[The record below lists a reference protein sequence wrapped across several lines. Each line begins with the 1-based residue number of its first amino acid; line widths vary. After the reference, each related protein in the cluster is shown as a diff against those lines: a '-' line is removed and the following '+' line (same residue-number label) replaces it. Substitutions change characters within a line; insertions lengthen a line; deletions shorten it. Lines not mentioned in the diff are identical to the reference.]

1 MPWLAGKYLS
11 RSGPAGSRRISVGNE
26 RGQQLVEFSLVFP
39 FLMLILTGQ
48 LAFGFALHNYV
59 VLTNAVN
66 VGTQLL
72 AISRGQTTDPCA
84 TASGAVDSAAIG
96 LTKASLSFTYSI
108 NGSSYSGTTCT
119 SAVSSMVQGAAAQV
133 TATYPCTLVIY
144 SMSIP
149 SCTLRSQT
157 TEIIQ

>member
-1 MPWLAGKYLS
+1 MRWLFRKYGK
-11 RSGPAGSRRISVGNE
+11 RIGAGNE
-26 RGQQLVEFSLVFP
+26 RGQSLIEFSLVFP
-39 FLMLILTGQ
+39 LLMLILTGQ

-84 TASGAVDSAAIG
+84 TASGAVDNAALG
-96 LTKASLSFTYSI
+96 LTAASLSFTYSI
-108 NGSSYSGTTCT
+108 NGTSYSGTTCT
-119 SAVSSMVQGAAAQV
+119 SAASSMVQGAAAQV
-133 TATYPCTLVIY
+133 TATYPCTLAIY
-144 SMSIP
+144 SMNIS